1 MYESFRSMEE
11 YYRDLENQ
19 QKDLPGLSWHQENL
33 VVCRIVMR
41 TPLCSC
47 HNTEVNSE
55 KYEML

>member
-1 MYESFRSMEE
+1 MEE

-33 VVCRIVMR
+33 VVCPYCGRIVMR